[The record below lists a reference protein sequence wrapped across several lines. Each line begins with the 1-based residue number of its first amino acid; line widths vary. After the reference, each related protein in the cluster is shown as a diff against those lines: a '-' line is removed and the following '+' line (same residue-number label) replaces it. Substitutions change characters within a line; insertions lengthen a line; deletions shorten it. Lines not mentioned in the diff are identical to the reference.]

1 MRSIIPLKFEEEVL
15 STSGGRLLAISSGIW
30 RNKTA
35 YSLLTSVHIVI
46 TRSGIFPQFPWLIPD
61 FVVSIPTY
69 IQVCM
74 QVEHDVLVSTC
85 LMCWAGGT
93 VPPSTYLC
101 NSTYFYGVDERGST
115 HTQSSS
121 SRRGRSR
128 QTICLQQSSS
138 EQQSTRRNSKGKYL
152 PSITCVSTYLPR

>member
-69 IQVCM
+69 I
-74 QVEHDVLVSTC
+74 
-85 LMCWAGGT
+85 
-93 VPPSTYLC
+93 
-101 NSTYFYGVDERGST
+101 
-115 HTQSSS
+115 
-121 SRRGRSR
+121 
-128 QTICLQQSSS
+128 
-138 EQQSTRRNSKGKYL
+138 
-152 PSITCVSTYLPR
+152 